1 METRVAACSFFLGG
15 FVLILVC
22 LLFGGFFFSFGLF
35 WFLFGLVFF
44 NCWLKGALMTA
55 CSFPLVV
62 FTLEIAEF
70 KAPNWTSC

>member
-22 LLFGGFFFSFGLF
+22 LLFGGFFFAWFVLVFVWFG
-35 WFLFGLVFF
+35 FF

-62 FTLEIAEF
+62 FTPEIAEF